1 MAKKKLIWIIGATA
15 SGKSTLRRT
24 LVNLVATNKNGTIVS
39 EPKREYTDYGNT
51 AVLGKCKENGV
62 CDGLDLSFNHMTK
75 DGCIDT
81 VEYCIKNFQYTFI
94 EGAMATGQ
102 WILPLCEMCM
112 KYGVKFYLI
121 YINMSYWKN
130 YKRLVERVINRGGS
144 EEDIK
149 DSMLDSVRG
158 KSVQMRNLYNKC
170 ANLGFIRCLQI
181 NGDVAE
187 LEDKITLSKHFL
199 KIK

>member
-1 MAKKKLIWIIGATA
+1 MARKKLIWIIGATA
-15 SGKSTLRRT
+15 SGKSTLRRS
-24 LVNLVATNKNGTIVS
+24 LVDYVATKKKGTIVS
-39 EPKREYTDYGNT
+39 VPKREYTDYGN
-51 AVLGKCKENGV
+51 AVVLGKCRENGM

-75 DGCIDT
+75 EGCMET
-81 VEYCIKNFQYTFI
+81 VGYCLQNYQYTFI
-94 EGAMATGQ
+94 EGTMATAQ

-112 KYGVKFYLI
+112 KYGVNFYMI
-121 YINMSYWKN
+121 HINMSYWRN

-144 EEDIK
+144 EDDVK

-170 ANLGFIRCLQI
+170 ANLGFIKCLQI

-187 LEDKITLSKHFL
+187 LEDKMVLSKHFL